1 MLPYPK
7 TKLLFFDLETVGEF
21 PTLSELERNKPSL
34 HKVFMKYQD
43 WFIKKFPED
52 KEKTADEIYETRA
65 ALVPEF
71 AKIVVASFAFLGT
84 DGTVQKQTFAID
96 NEKELLKNTIK
107 LLNKV
112 HKLNFYLCGHNI
124 KGFDIPMLY
133 KRMMI
138 NGFQPAVILPTA
150 DTKPWD
156 IKALDT
162 KEFWNGTN
170 PFTIA
175 QLELISTAMGCDSSK
190 GGPVTGGIVHH
201 SYWEAGVL
209 DKIAEYCE
217 QDVKALVD
225 LIVKFDSLEYVQ

>member
-21 PTLSELERNKPSL
+21 PTLSELERNKPNL

-65 ALVPEF
+65 ALIPEF
-71 AKIVVASFAFLGT
+71 AKIVVASFAFLGA
-84 DGTVQKQTFAID
+84 DGKVQKQTFAMD
-96 NEKELLKNTIK
+96 DEKELLRSTIK

-175 QLELISTAMGCDSSK
+175 QLELISTAMDCESSK
-190 GGPVTGGIVHH
+190 GGPVTGGVVHH
-201 SYWEAGVL
+201 SYWEAGIL

-225 LIVKFDSLEYVQ
+225 LIIKFDNLEYVQ

>member
-21 PTLSELERNKPSL
+21 PTLSEFENSKPTL

-43 WFIKKFPED
+43 WFIKRFPED
-52 KEKTADEIYETRA
+52 KDKTPDEIYETRA
-65 ALVPEF
+65 ALVQEF
-71 AKIVVASFAFLGT
+71 AKIVVASFSFISP
-84 DGTVQKQTFAID
+84 DGSIQTQTFAMD
-96 NEKELLKNTIK
+96 DEKELLKNVIR

-138 NGFQPAVILPTA
+138 NGFQPSEMLPTA
-150 DTKPWD
+150 DTKPWE
-156 IKALDT
+156 IKAMDT
-162 KEFWNGTN
+162 KDFWNGTN

-190 GGPVTGGIVHH
+190 SGPVTGGVVHH
-201 SYWEAGVL
+201 SYWESGML

-225 LIVKFDSLEYVQ
+225 LIIKFDSLEYVQ

>member
-7 TKLLFFDLETVGEF
+7 TKLLFFDLETVGEY
-21 PTLSELERNKPSL
+21 PTLSELERNKPNL
-34 HKVFMKYQD
+34 HKVFVKYQD

-52 KEKTADEIYETRA
+52 KDKTIDEIYETRA

-71 AKIVVASFAFLGT
+71 AKIVVASFAFLSP
-84 DGTVQKQTFAID
+84 DGKVQKQTFAID
-96 NEKELLKNTIK
+96 DEKELLRSTIK

-138 NGFQPAVILPTA
+138 NGFQPAIILPTA

-175 QLELISTAMGCDSSK
+175 QLELISTVMDCDSSK
-190 GGPVTGGIVHH
+190 GGPVTGGIVHK
-201 SYWEAGVL
+201 SYWEFGIL

-217 QDVKALVD
+217 QDVQALVD
-225 LIVKFDSLEYVQ
+225 LINKFDNLEYVQ

>member
-21 PTLSELERNKPSL
+21 PNLSELEKNKPGL
-34 HKVFMKYQD
+34 HKMFVKYKD

-52 KEKTADEIYETRA
+52 KDKTIDEIYETRA

-71 AKIVVASFAFLGT
+71 AKIVVASFAFINQ
-84 DGTVQKQTFAID
+84 DGKMQKQTYAMD
-96 NEKELLKNTIK
+96 DEKELIRNVIK

-112 HKLNFYLCGHNI
+112 NKLNFFLCGHNI

-138 NGFQPAVILPTA
+138 NGFQPASILPTA

-156 IKALDT
+156 IKAMDT

-175 QLELISTAMGCDSSK
+175 QLELISVAMDCTSSK
-190 GGPVTGGIVHH
+190 EGPVTGGVVHQA
-201 SYWEAGVL
+201 YWDGGIL

-217 QDVKALVD
+217 QDVQALVD
-225 LIVKFDSLEYVQ
+225 LINKFDNLEYVQ

>member
-21 PTLSELERNKPSL
+21 PNLSELERNKPNL
-34 HKVFMKYQD
+34 HKVFIKYQD

-52 KEKTADEIYETRA
+52 KDKTIDEIYETRA
-65 ALVPEF
+65 ALIPEF
-71 AKIVVASFAFLGT
+71 SKIVVASFAFLGA
-84 DGTVQKQTFAID
+84 DGKVQKQTFAMD
-96 NEKELLKNTIK
+96 DEKELLRKTIK

-112 HKLNFYLCGHNI
+112 HKLDFYLCGHNI
-124 KGFDIPMLY
+124 KAFDIPTLY

-138 NGFQPAVILPTA
+138 NGFRPSSILPTA
-150 DTKPWD
+150 ETKPWD

-175 QLELISTAMGCDSSK
+175 QLELISTSMGCESSK
-190 GGPVTGGIVHH
+190 GGPVTGGVVHQ
-201 SYWEAGVL
+201 SYWETGIL

-217 QDVKALVD
+217 QDVQALVD
-225 LIVKFDSLEYVQ
+225 LIIKFDNLEYVQ

>member
-7 TKLLFFDLETVGEF
+7 TKLLFFDLETVGEY
-21 PTLSELERNKPSL
+21 PTLVELEKNKPGL
-34 HKVFMKYQD
+34 HKMFLKYQD

-52 KEKTADEIYETRA
+52 KEKSADEIYETRA

-71 AKIVVASFAFLGT
+71 AKIVVASFAFLSP
-84 DGTVQKQTFAID
+84 DGKIQKQTFAMD
-96 NEKELLKNTIK
+96 DEKEMLRGVIK
-107 LLNKV
+107 LLDKV
-112 HKLNFYLCGHNI
+112 NKLNFYLCGHNI

-138 NGFQPAVILPTA
+138 NGFQPSTMLPTA

-156 IKALDT
+156 IKAMDT

-175 QLELISTAMGCDSSK
+175 QLELISVSMGCESSK
-190 GGPVTGGIVHH
+190 EGPVTGGVVHP
-201 SYWEAGVL
+201 SYWKEGKL
-209 DKIAEYCE
+209 NEIAEYCE

-225 LIVKFDSLEYVQ
+225 LIVKFDSLEYVR

>member
-21 PTLSELERNKPSL
+21 PTLSELEKNKPGL
-34 HKVFMKYQD
+34 HKMFMKYQD

-52 KEKTADEIYETRA
+52 KEKSPDEIYETRA

-71 AKIVVASFAFLGT
+71 AKIVVASFAFLSS
-84 DGTVQKQTFAID
+84 DGKIQKQTFAMD
-96 NEKELLKNTIK
+96 DEKEMLRGVIK
-107 LLNKV
+107 LLDKV
-112 HKLNFYLCGHNI
+112 NKLNFYLCGHNI

-138 NGFQPAVILPTA
+138 NGFQPSTMLPTA
-150 DTKPWD
+150 DTKPWE
-156 IKALDT
+156 IKAMDT

-175 QLELISTAMGCDSSK
+175 QLELISVSMGCESSK
-190 GGPVTGGIVHH
+190 EGPVTGGVVHP
-201 SYWEAGVL
+201 SYWKEGKL
-209 DKIAEYCE
+209 NEIADYCE